1 MTRVAALQLAP
12 VVGDLA
18 GNVARATAALEQ
30 ALADGADLVVMP
42 ELTTSGYVFA
52 SKDEAR
58 AVAIGTDHACFRLWA
73 ELLAARPGATLVV
86 GFAERGDDDLYN
98 SAAVVD
104 GSGVRAVYRKVHL
117 WDREKEVFRPGDAR
131 PPIVETPH
139 GRVGVMICFDME
151 FPEWTRIA
159 ALAGADL
166 LAVPTNWPLFPRPE
180 GERVAEVQIGLA
192 TARMNHMAVVFADRT
207 GTERGVDW
215 SEGTGIA
222 GADGWLLA
230 SAGPGVGTAVADV
243 DLLASRHKAQS
254 DLVDLIGDRRP
265 ELYAPLVERATQGDH
280 GRGARAG

>member
-18 GNVARATAALEQ
+18 GNVARATAALED
-30 ALADGADLVVMP
+30 ALAAGAEIVVMP

-52 SKDEAR
+52 SQDEAR
-58 AVAIGTDHACFRLWA
+58 TVAVTTDHDCFRRWT
-73 ELLAARPGATLVV
+73 ELLAAHPAATLVV
-86 GFAERGDDDLYN
+86 GFAELGGDDLYN
-98 SAAVVD
+98 SAAIVD

-117 WDREKEVFRPGDAR
+117 WDREKEVFRPGDAH
-131 PPIVETPH
+131 PPVVETPH
-139 GRVGVMICFDME
+139 GRIGVMICFDME

-166 LAVPTNWPLFPRPE
+166 LAVPTNWPLLPRPE

-230 SAGPGVGTAVADV
+230 SAGPGVATAAADV
-243 DLLASRHKAQS
+243 DLAASRDKAQS
-254 DLVDLIGDRRP
+254 DLVDLLGDRRP
-265 ELYAPLVERATQGDH
+265 DLYAPLLKKASPNRP
-280 GRGARAG
+280 

>member
-18 GNVARATAALEQ
+18 ANVARATAALDE
-30 ALADGADLVVMP
+30 ALAAGADLVVMP
-42 ELTTSGYVFA
+42 ELTTSGYVFH

-58 AVAIGTDHACFRLWA
+58 SVAVGTDHDCFRGWA
-73 ELLAARPGATLVV
+73 ELLAGRPGATLVV
-86 GFAERGDDDLYN
+86 GFAELGEDALYN

-104 GSGVRAVYRKVHL
+104 GAGVKAVYRKVHL
-117 WDREKEVFRPGDAR
+117 WDREKEIFRPGDAH
-131 PPIVETPH
+131 PPVLETPH

-151 FPEWTRIA
+151 FPEWTRVA

-207 GTERGVDW
+207 GTERGIDW

-222 GADGWLLA
+222 GADGWLIA
-230 SAGPGVGTAVADV
+230 SAGPGVGAAWAEV
-243 DLLASRHKAQS
+243 DLLASRDKAQS
-254 DLVDLIGDRRP
+254 DLVDLLGDRRP
-265 ELYAPLVERATQGDH
+265 DLYAPLVENRSPHDWP
-280 GRGARAG
+280 